1 MPRLFH
7 HHLKPFWHQFN
18 AQLTVELDWF
28 SPLLTTAAIP
38 DRHLKDFNKHS
49 KQFNIIQLVPTL
61 VEKIELW
68 LVLEF
73 PGKTKGKEKTRVLV
87 RLKVEDFYDRQ
98 DYTGNKLTSFYSRA

>member
-61 VEKIELW
+61 VEQNRALARFRIPWQNLGQ
-68 LVLEF
+68 
-73 PGKTKGKEKTRVLV
+73 GKNSSPTE
-87 RLKVEDFYDRQ
+87 
-98 DYTGNKLTSFYSRA
+98 S